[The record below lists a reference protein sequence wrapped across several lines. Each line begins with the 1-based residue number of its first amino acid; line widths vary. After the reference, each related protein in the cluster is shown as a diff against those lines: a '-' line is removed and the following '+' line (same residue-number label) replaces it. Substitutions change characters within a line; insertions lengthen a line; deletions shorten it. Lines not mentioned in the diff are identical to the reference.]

1 MERQFGTGKD
11 NSWQFNLGFRYKFGT
26 LEDFTLTNLFDFDK
40 SEIKPEGKQVINDAA
55 VKLNKKN
62 VKGTV
67 VIEGHTDWYGSEEY
81 NQVLSEKRAKAV
93 EEQLKNTVTN
103 EKVQIESKG
112 YGETKPVADNNT
124 PEGRAQNR
132 RVEVKY
138 SR

>member
-1 MERQFGTGKD
+1 M
-11 NSWQFNLGFRYKFGT
+11 
-26 LEDFTLTNLFDFDK
+26 
-40 SEIKPEGKQVINDAA
+40 INDAA

-81 NQVLSEKRAKAV
+81 NQVLSEKRVKAV
-93 EEQLKNTVTN
+93 EEQFKNTVTN